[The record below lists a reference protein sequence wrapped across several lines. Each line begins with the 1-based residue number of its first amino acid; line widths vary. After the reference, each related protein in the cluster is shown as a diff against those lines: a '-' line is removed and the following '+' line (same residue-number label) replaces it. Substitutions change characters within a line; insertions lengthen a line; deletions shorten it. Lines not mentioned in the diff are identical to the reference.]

1 MAANDDVLIVGKL
14 DSKEL
19 EKSIN
24 DLIDFVGDKT
34 TIMAGKFDSAMDKM
48 KSAMKDFAITQ
59 KVSVDLMKEAWKDMS
74 ASFDAMVAAQS
85 GATGGGKGKEP
96 REYAPNTIGALEQE
110 IEKRQQNRKEM
121 ELDSD
126 ALRQENKLIEERN
139 KKLAEQKGLN
149 TMAAQAKKA
158 GEEIRVAFS
167 HPANSLEQAEAKLA
181 KLKALAANWKG
192 KGVLDETQW
201 NKIQNAIDRTEK
213 SIEKFK
219 MSAMTLKD
227 LKLLP
232 EKSVD
237 DITKKLQALKHI
249 QIDPKNAMQVKK
261 LGDEYQRLSRMQNEL
276 LGRSI
281 QLTKSNNYLAQSF
294 GYIRNRIV
302 YALTLGA
309 ATSFVKQVYD
319 IRAQYELLE
328 RSLGVLIGSFER
340 GSRIFQ
346 ELNTMALKSPFTL
359 MELGTAA
366 KQLTAYN
373 FQANEVVNTTRR
385 LADLSAALGVP
396 MERLTYNLGQIRAQT
411 VLTARDA
418 RDFANAGLPIV
429 KSLADHFSE
438 LEGRVVSTGDVY
450 DRMSKKAV
458 SYNDVM
464 AVLNKM
470 TDEGGKFF
478 DFQAKQA
485 ETLRVQLANLT
496 LAWNNMLNAVGKENQ
511 GMLTLPITALKSLFQ
526 NWKELSHVI
535 TEVVIALGL
544 YKGTQLVVN
553 KLVGESAMVM
563 RKSILM
569 DKEKAASELQREG
582 TVRRLLVSEQKQIA
596 NKKKVVAADYQAILS
611 TRELSKTQALLLAAF
626 NKNDKELM
634 KALVKLKLLK
644 KSEIENI
651 TVGKAFSLVI
661 NQMGISLMSLGKTIA
676 MFLPQ
681 MAAMAAIGAIVE
693 AVYTL
698 SEISDKI
705 RDINKSIVDS
715 AKESADS
722 IAQFMKDYSETYK
735 KVFEY
740 QEKVQKN
747 GVPATATKDGIPQY
761 KNLNDAEALKA
772 WDAIRE
778 QIELTS
784 AASGVFID
792 KLMQI
797 NDVNDRVR
805 AGFNYLQQI
814 HDINGALESLDDKA
828 VTINGDWSKWWN
840 LWSLPD
846 GLIDNL
852 KDYSEQLDNVIG
864 KWGSLA
870 NAKEAAM
877 RKQDGAEGDL
887 HDVQA
892 QFTTFSND
900 LKDTISSMF
909 NAFSSV
915 GINTAE
921 GMREAFERFNNQIL
935 ADANL
940 SSKEQLQYR
949 MAAEEEFIAQRKAQ
963 FKEEYDFEIEQGN
976 AARAARV
983 KQEEEAWL
991 ASFGS
996 GKAVSQAFFDW
1007 LKNQHASEINS
1018 MFGKMSRREI
1028 EQIDWSQPKWQKW
1041 AQDNAESFSKQ
1052 YGISFDKLKGLVA
1065 DANTWKIFLKLTI
1078 TTDEKSVYDTLKDAD
1093 AAANAAWT
1101 KIQRLK
1107 QRQAEL
1113 NKIPATSLTDEQNE
1127 EAKNLFTEL
1136 TQAQND
1142 YNDAVAKGGHAS
1154 KQAKANAKAQKTA
1167 EQEVN
1172 EALRQE
1178 LSIIREVQSNYD
1190 KLRKSGVD
1198 DMQAAQLAA
1207 QGYAD
1212 TLSRVNNIL
1221 AKYGISKFNAKDFA
1235 GKDTRAILETLQKQR
1250 NDLIAS
1256 GKVKAAGLKD
1266 MDVEIQKL
1274 TIDAKTYDYKKIT
1287 DGLNSELG
1295 KIKDEYEL
1303 AVELDANPELG
1314 DMFAD
1319 MFSIDTSSLPHTF
1332 EQALAMVQSS
1342 VDNALSKL
1350 GIERSFDILKGDIN
1364 AFAKSVKQ
1372 SMDGDAIK
1380 ELEKAQNY
1388 IRGIWK
1394 KNTEETIKD
1403 WNSLLEKYGDYQ
1415 TKLIKA
1421 AQDTAQEQLNIVRK
1435 FGNDSEQAEALDLS
1449 KKITLTTDQDEVAR
1463 IQKQLYELVNK
1474 VVKGK
1479 DVGIKLAASV
1489 EQGDI
1494 KTKAKIEWDNFKDS
1508 DYYTMMFEDMDRVS
1522 TRAIR
1527 SILAQLDLLKEK
1539 VKDDPASMKALMD
1552 AYKKGRDEL
1561 ESRAPFE
1568 NIIESIKEWHQASV
1582 EAAGANR
1589 ELADANRELES
1600 AQAELNNAQI
1610 AANNPNARFGNDAEK
1625 TERLAKAQERYTK
1638 AVKSKNQ
1645 AEQNVAQAEIKQI
1658 NAQTKFQNALNGSAT
1673 ALQNVGNLLTQFAEL
1688 LGIAEDSEAGE
1699 MVKSLA
1705 QGFTMM
1711 ATALSLVATVAA
1723 IAEMSLGWVAAVA
1736 AALTVVISLVS
1747 FLAGQ
1752 SNRKITEQIEEIERD
1767 VHDLEIA
1774 YKNLEQAADEAYGAM
1789 TSGAKAAL
1797 LANKQAQLEDLERQ
1811 LELAKSRTGKHYDQD
1826 EVDNY
1831 QSEIVDLRNEI
1842 RDLTHEITND
1852 LLDISSAGDGITD
1865 LVDAMIEAFKNGE
1878 DAMAAFGDKWDEM
1891 IDNMIL
1897 KMLISTFMQKA
1908 WDNVM
1913 KTLEEKEDEFLQRAS
1928 ADRAEAQ
1935 KNYDKA
1941 FDMSDDEIAQMIAE
1955 QLGYRDEMSMKKN
1968 DLEDLVKRG
1977 SLGVGGIGMT
1987 SYNSTPY
1994 FFVKAWQQV
2003 TDEEIAAYRK
2013 MLKDAVDSSMS
2024 ATDQASVDFT
2034 KWALDYMNG
2043 EGRDYMTNYAEMLK
2057 AALGDWYSYG
2067 QDAQA
2072 GLSALQQGIQGISE
2086 DTAGALEAYMNS
2098 ISQQVYLHS
2107 ELLTQLRDAL
2117 VNFDLDVQVATM
2129 SQMLLQ
2135 LQQSYQVQLAIQ
2147 NILNGWSNPS
2157 GMAVR
2162 VEMV

>member
-110 IEKRQQNRKEM
+110 IEKRQQKRKEM

-249 QIDPKNAMQVKK
+249 QIDPKNATQVKK
-261 LGDEYQRLSRMQNEL
+261 LGDEYQRLSRKQNEL

-693 AVYTL
+693 AVYTF

-747 GVPATATKDGIPQY
+747 GVPATKDGIPQY

-778 QIELTS
+778 QIELSS

-805 AGFNYLQQI
+805 AGFDYLQQI
-814 HDINGALESLDDKA
+814 HDINGALESLDEKA

-852 KDYSEQLDNVIG
+852 KDYSEQLDKVIE

-921 GMREAFERFNNQIL
+921 GMREAFERSNNQIL

-1154 KQAKANAKAQKTA
+1154 KQAKANAKANAKAQKTA

-1568 NIIESIKEWHQASV
+1568 NIIESIKKWHQASV

-1600 AQAELNNAQI
+1600 AQAELNNAQS
-1610 AANNPNARFGNDAEK
+1610 AANNPNARFGNEAEK

-1658 NAQTKFQNALNGSAT
+1658 NAQTEFQNALNGSAT

-1752 SNRKITEQIEEIERD
+1752 SNRKITAQIEEIERD

-1789 TSGAKAAL
+1789 VSGAKAAL
-1797 LANKQAQLEDLERQ
+1797 IANKQAQLEDLQRQ
-1811 LELAKSRTGKHYDQD
+1811 YELAKSRTGKHYDQD
-1826 EVDNY
+1826 EVDKY
-1831 QSEIVDLRNEI
+1831 HDEMVDLRNEI
-1842 RDLTHEITND
+1842 RDLTHEITQD
-1852 LLDISSAGDGITD
+1852 LLGISSAGDGITD
-1865 LVDAMIEAFKNGE
+1865 LVDVMIEAFRNGE
-1878 DAMAAFGDKWDEM
+1878 DAMQAFGDKWDEM

-1897 KMLISTFMQKA
+1897 KLLVTTFMQKA

-1913 KTLEEKEDEFLQRAS
+1913 GVLQQKENEFMQKAANERT
-1928 ADRAEAQ
+1928 EAQ
-1935 KNYDKA
+1935 KQFDKVR
-1941 FDMSDDEIAQMIAE
+1941 DMSDEEVAKMLAGQ
-1955 QLGYRDEMSMKKN
+1955 KKYDN
-1968 DLEDLVKRG
+1968 LFDALFGWTHISK
-1977 SLGVGGIGMT
+1977 
-1987 SYNSTPY
+1987 
-1994 FFVKAWQQV
+1994 
-2003 TDEEIAAYRK
+2003 EEIAAYRK
-2013 MLKDAVDSSMS
+2013 MLADAVDSTSD
-2024 ATDQASVDFT
+2024 AVNQASVDYT
-2034 KWALDYMNG
+2034 QWALDYMNG

-2072 GLSALQQGIQGISE
+2072 SLSALQQGIQGISE

>member
-121 ELDSD
+121 VLDSD

-158 GEEIRVAFS
+158 GDEIRVAFS

-249 QIDPKNAMQVKK
+249 QIDPKNATQVKK
-261 LGDEYQRLSRMQNEL
+261 LGDEYQRLSRIQNEL

-693 AVYTL
+693 AVYTF

-747 GVPATATKDGIPQY
+747 GVPATKDGIPQY

-778 QIELTS
+778 QIELSS

-805 AGFNYLQQI
+805 AGFDYLQQI
-814 HDINGALESLDDKA
+814 HDINGALESLDEKA

-852 KDYSEQLDNVIG
+852 KDYSEQLDKVIE

-921 GMREAFERFNNQIL
+921 GMREAFERSNNQIL

-1007 LKNQHASEINS
+1007 LKNQHASELNS

-1113 NKIPATSLTDEQNE
+1113 NKIPVILLTDEQNE
-1127 EAKNLFTEL
+1127 EAKNLLTEL

-1154 KQAKANAKAQKTA
+1154 KQAKANAKANAKAQKTA

-1190 KLRKSGVD
+1190 KLRKSSVD

-1235 GKDTRAILETLQKQR
+1235 GKDPRAILETLQKQR
-1250 NDLIAS
+1250 SDLIAS

-1274 TIDAKTYDYKKIT
+1274 TIDAKIYDYKKIT

-1489 EQGDI
+1489 EQVDI
-1494 KTKAKIEWDNFKDS
+1494 KNKAKIEWDNFKDS

-1582 EAAGANR
+1582 ETAGANR

-1600 AQAELNNAQI
+1600 AQDELNNAQNE
-1610 AANNPNARFGNDAEK
+1610 ANNPNARFGYEPEK
-1625 TERLAKAQERYTK
+1625 TERLAKAQARYTK
-1638 AVKSKNQ
+1638 AVKSKKQ

-1913 KTLEEKEDEFLQRAS
+1913 KTLEEKEDEFMQKA
-1928 ADRAEAQ
+1928 ADEHSEAQ
-1935 KNYDKA
+1935 KQFDKVR
-1941 FDMSDDEIAQMIAE
+1941 DMSDEEVAKILAGQKWHDNWIEAITGWTRI
-1955 QLGYRDEMSMKKN
+1955 SK
-1968 DLEDLVKRG
+1968 
-1977 SLGVGGIGMT
+1977 
-1987 SYNSTPY
+1987 
-1994 FFVKAWQQV
+1994 
-2003 TDEEIAAYRK
+2003 EEIAAYRK
-2013 MLKDAVDSSMS
+2013 KLADNVDSTSD
-2024 ATDQASVDFT
+2024 ALNQASVDYT
-2034 KWALDYMNG
+2034 QWALDYMNG

-2072 GLSALQQGIQGISE
+2072 SLSALQQGIQGISE

>member
-74 ASFDAMVAAQS
+74 ASFDAMFKAQS
-85 GATGGGKGKEP
+85 EASGGGKGSGKGAFDDGTVGQLKELI
-96 REYAPNTIGALEQE
+96 NLEEQRRDKMYLGTE
-110 IEKRQQNRKEM
+110 ELRKQN
-121 ELDSD
+121 ELLDEQRAKLRSETTSD
-126 ALRQENKLIEERN
+126 P
-139 KKLAEQKGLN
+139 KKLAQQYSSEIKRANLMMDKSLPDAERKLREMLRIKN
-149 TMAAQAKKA
+149 ELRATPVLDADAMAALDKKILVLI
-158 GEEIRVAFS
+158 GRIR
-167 HPANSLEQAEAKLA
+167 
-181 KLKALAANWKG
+181 
-192 KGVLDETQW
+192 DMR
-201 NKIQNAIDRTEK
+201 QNARGN
-213 SIEKFK
+213 
-219 MSAMTLKD
+219 TLKD
-227 LKLLP
+227 VLGMD
-232 EKSVD
+232 ESSVD
-237 DITKKLQALKHI
+237 AVARKMRALKSI
-249 QIDPKNAMQVKK
+249 KVGNAGEIHQ
-261 LGDEYQRLSRMQNEL
+261 LGSEYQRLSRLQAEL
-276 LGRSI
+276 LGKSI
-281 QLTKSNNYLAQSF
+281 QLTHSNNYLAQSF

-302 YALTLGA
+302 YAMTLGA
-309 ATSFVKQVYD
+309 VTNFVKQMYEV
-319 IRAQYELLE
+319 RGQYELLE
-328 RSLGVLIGSFER
+328 RSLGILIDDMRR
-340 GSRIFQ
+340 GSEIFN
-346 ELNTMALKSPFTL
+346 ELNAMAIKSPFTL
-359 MELGTAA
+359 MELATGA
-366 KQLTAYN
+366 KQLLAYN
-373 FQANEVVNTTRR
+373 FAEEEVVDTTRR
-385 LADLSAALGVP
+385 LADISAALGVP
-396 MERLTYNLGQIRAQT
+396 MERLVYNLGQIRAQT

-418 RDFANAGLPIV
+418 RDFANAGLAIV
-429 KSLADHFSE
+429 PMLAQMYTEEKRFGNEIVTTAQVFDM
-438 LEGRVVSTGDVY
+438 
-450 DRMSKKAV
+450 MSNKMV
-458 SYNDVM
+458 SYADVM
-464 AVLNKM
+464 KIINSV

-485 ETLRVQLANLT
+485 ETLRVKMANLT
-496 LAWNNMLNAVGKENQ
+496 LAWNNMLNEIGAENQ
-511 GMLTLPITALKSLFQ
+511 SALTLP
-526 NWKELSHVI
+526 
-535 TEVVIALGL
+535 
-544 YKGTQLVVN
+544 VN
-553 KLVGESAMVM
+553 G
-563 RKSILM
+563 
-569 DKEKAASELQREG
+569 
-582 TVRRLLVSEQKQIA
+582 
-596 NKKKVVAADYQAILS
+596 
-611 TRELSKTQALLLAAF
+611 
-626 NKNDKELM
+626 
-634 KALVKLKLLK
+634 LKLLFEHWRMIY
-644 KSEIENI
+644 EIVRDVAIMYGIYRARAILVAAVNGTLI
-651 TVGKAFSLVI
+651 TQGVISGMFQLGRAVGFVASAWRIL
-661 NQMGISLMSLGKTIA
+661 S
-676 MFLPQ
+676 
-681 MAAMAAIGAIVE
+681 AAVAANPIGAIATVLATAAVSFGLLNDNVE
-693 AVYTL
+693 QA
-698 SEISDKI
+698 
-705 RDINKSIVDS
+705 
-715 AKESADS
+715 A
-722 IAQFMKDYSETYK
+722 
-735 KVFEY
+735 EY
-740 QEKVQKN
+740 QEKFGKAGAKTVSDLEMYFDTLAN
-747 GVPATATKDGIPQY
+747 ISHESSNY
-761 KNLNDAEALKA
+761 KKVMGELNSILGEYDMELVKETDTQEQLNDKRRISIQLIKEEILERKHLNEVEQGRSEYEAKVEDVRKKLREDLS
-772 WDAIRE
+772 DAITE
-778 QIELTS
+778 NFLGIGTINEEIAENAPAIANIISDVIENNIS
-784 AASGVFID
+784 AIAGKTGDEYQKGVEKIFAEINSRMKAIGISESTLNKGWLKNSMFRMFEDDIISDAINNIARAKEELDSYTEAID
-792 KLMQI
+792 NAYEAEKKAAEDGA
-797 NDVNDRVR
+797 NFNDRVEQTQR
-805 AGFNYLQQI
+805 RLMDAANDTDKFAKKI
-814 HDINGALESLDDKA
+814 ESLLREYGGEN
-828 VTINGDWSKWWN
+828 I
-840 LWSLPD
+840 
-846 GLIDNL
+846 IDFL
-852 KDYSEQLDNVIG
+852 
-864 KWGSLA
+864 
-870 NAKEAAM
+870 
-877 RKQDGAEGDL
+877 
-887 HDVQA
+887 
-892 QFTTFSND
+892 
-900 LKDTISSMF
+900 
-909 NAFSSV
+909 
-915 GINTAE
+915 
-921 GMREAFERFNNQIL
+921 
-935 ADANL
+935 
-940 SSKEQLQYR
+940 
-949 MAAEEEFIAQRKAQ
+949 
-963 FKEEYDFEIEQGN
+963 
-976 AARAARV
+976 V
-983 KQEEEAWL
+983 KVKTEVPAWM
-991 ASFGS
+991 
-996 GKAVSQAFFDW
+996 SQ
-1007 LKNQHASEINS
+1007 
-1018 MFGKMSRREI
+1018 
-1028 EQIDWSQPKWQKW
+1028 
-1041 AQDNAESFSKQ
+1041 
-1052 YGISFDKLKGLVA
+1052 KGL
-1065 DANTWKIFLKLTI
+1065 
-1078 TTDEKSVYDTLKDAD
+1078 
-1093 AAANAAWT
+1093 
-1101 KIQRLK
+1101 
-1107 QRQAEL
+1107 
-1113 NKIPATSLTDEQNE
+1113 
-1127 EAKNLFTEL
+1127 TEL
-1136 TQAQND
+1136 TQLSARFTALATQAKKAGKESLNVNGAEFSVEQLFQRAAQYSQAAQNKARD
-1142 YNDAVAKGGHAS
+1142 IESRKSATITKEASNALKEYKSALDAVAIAKNRVKQGTADNS
-1154 KQAKANAKAQKTA
+1154 LVTEKETEAQAKYNKALKAGVSLEELKNAKKGKNKGSKKDPLGDALTKEIQLITEMQKLYKDYQKAGVDADKARIASSNEYKKSLIAQNNVLKSFGINGLDSSELVKMDARQLRDYYKNLREIASIKGNTKG
-1167 EQEVN
+1167 V
-1172 EALRQE
+1172 EALE
-1178 LSIIREVQSNYD
+1178 KAISN
-1190 KLRKSGVD
+1190 L
-1198 DMQAAQLAA
+1198 
-1207 QGYAD
+1207 
-1212 TLSRVNNIL
+1212 N
-1221 AKYGISKFNAKDFA
+1221 
-1235 GKDTRAILETLQKQR
+1235 
-1250 NDLIAS
+1250 
-1256 GKVKAAGLKD
+1256 
-1266 MDVEIQKL
+1266 VEITKV
-1274 TIDAKTYDYKKIT
+1274 DYKKIT

-1295 KIKDEYEL
+1295 KIKDDYEL
-1303 AVELDANPELG
+1303 AVELDANAELG
-1314 DMFAD
+1314 DLFAD
-1319 MFSIDTSSLPHTF
+1319 MFNIDTSSLPHTF
-1332 EQALAMVQSS
+1332 EQALAMIQSS

-1394 KNTEETIKD
+1394 KNTEDTIKD

-1600 AQAELNNAQI
+1600 AQAELNNAQS
-1610 AANNPNARFGNDAEK
+1610 AANNPNARFGNEAEK

-1638 AVKSKNQ
+1638 AVKNKNQ

-1752 SNRKITEQIEEIERD
+1752 SNRKITAQIEEIERD

-1842 RDLTHEITND
+1842 RDLTNEITND

-1941 FDMSDDEIAQMIAE
+1941 FDMSDDEIAKMIAE
-1955 QLGYRDEMSMKKN
+1955 QLGYHDEMSMKKN

-1987 SYNSTPY
+1987 SYNRTPY

-2117 VNFDLDVQVATM
+2117 VNFDIDVQVATM

>member
-110 IEKRQQNRKEM
+110 IAKRQQNRKEM

-249 QIDPKNAMQVKK
+249 QIDPKNATQVKK

-535 TEVVIALGL
+535 SEVVIALGL

-651 TVGKAFSLVI
+651 TVGKAFSLVVK
-661 NQMGISLMSLGKTIA
+661 QMGISLASLGKTIA

-693 AVYTL
+693 AVYTF

-722 IAQFMKDYSETYK
+722 IAQFMKDYNETYK

-747 GVPATATKDGIPQY
+747 GVPAIATKDGIPQY

-772 WDAIRE
+772 WGAIRE
-778 QIELTS
+778 QIELSS

-797 NDVNDRVR
+797 EDVNDRVR

-852 KDYSEQLDNVIG
+852 KDYSEQLDKVIE

-870 NAKEAAM
+870 NAKEAAI

-921 GMREAFERFNNQIL
+921 GMREAFERSNNQIL

-963 FKEEYDFEIEQGN
+963 FQEEYDFEIEQGN

-1018 MFGKMSRREI
+1018 MFGKMSRREL
-1028 EQIDWSQPKWQKW
+1028 EQMDWSQPKWQKW

-1078 TTDEKSVYDTLKDAD
+1078 TTDEKGVYDTLKDAD

-1127 EAKNLFTEL
+1127 EAKNLVTEL

-1142 YNDAVAKGGHAS
+1142 YNEAVAKGGHAS

-1256 GKVKAAGLKD
+1256 GKVKTAGLKD

-1274 TIDAKTYDYKKIT
+1274 TVEAKTYDYKKIT

-1295 KIKDEYEL
+1295 KIKDEYEF
-1303 AVELDANPELG
+1303 AIELDANPELG
-1314 DMFAD
+1314 SLFANAIGLD
-1319 MFSIDTSSLPHTF
+1319 PQKIADLPHTIDDVISRM
-1332 EQALAMVQSS
+1332 QTS
-1342 VDNALSKL
+1342 VDKWLNEG
-1350 GIERSFDILKGDIN
+1350 GITTPFDVLMGDLDSLDGLD
-1364 AFAKSVKQ
+1364 KSSTLFKAVESAQKTVR
-1372 SMDGDAIK
+1372 
-1380 ELEKAQNY
+1380 EL
-1388 IRGIWK
+1388 WK
-1394 KNTEETIKD
+1394 KDADETIKN
-1403 WNSLLEKYGDYQ
+1403 WNKLLEKYAEYEYKANTIQNNATKEREAFVKRFGNKDQ
-1415 TKLIKA
+1415 RVKALELSTSILATDDPTEKAKLIKELKDLCEEVA
-1421 AQDTAQEQLNIVRK
+1421 ANDGTKLNIKVAIDKQEVSDLANLAFEEFKKTPEWIVATGNLSGMTEKAIGGLIRRIEQYK
-1435 FGNDSEQAEALDLS
+1435 KSAKGLTDKQIKEINRALKQLHTQQRQGNPFKAIGNALDEAKERAEEFKPELEKTQEAIKKLEDEEKKEGKLSEEKAKQLKTLKERLEEIKALSDVSAGEIVGFINDAISAASQAVSMFGEMAEAMGGRGMTS
-1449 KKITLTTDQDEVAR
+1449 AAKTI
-1463 IQKQLYELVNK
+1463 
-1474 VVKGK
+1474 K
-1479 DVGIKLAASV
+1479 DVVGILEKGGQGAAIGAQIGGGYGAIIGAAAGVLTGVVTTFADAWSGNAAITEKVEESNRAVKRLTNTYKELEEAVNDAYGAVELGTKRAVISNKELQLA
-1489 EQGDI
+1489 E
-1494 KTKAKIEWDNFKDS
+1494 TK
-1508 DYYTMMFEDMDRVS
+1508 R
-1522 TRAIR
+1522 
-1527 SILAQLDLLKEK
+1527 QLQLEESRKEK
-1539 VKDDPASMKALMD
+1539 N
-1552 AYKKGRDEL
+1552 RDED
-1561 ESRAPFE
+1561 R
-1568 NIIESIKEWHQASV
+1568 
-1582 EAAGANR
+1582 
-1589 ELADANRELES
+1589 
-1600 AQAELNNAQI
+1600 
-1610 AANNPNARFGNDAEK
+1610 
-1625 TERLAKAQERYTK
+1625 
-1638 AVKSKNQ
+1638 
-1645 AEQNVAQAEIKQI
+1645 
-1658 NAQTKFQNALNGSAT
+1658 
-1673 ALQNVGNLLTQFAEL
+1673 
-1688 LGIAEDSEAGE
+1688 
-1699 MVKSLA
+1699 
-1705 QGFTMM
+1705 
-1711 ATALSLVATVAA
+1711 
-1723 IAEMSLGWVAAVA
+1723 
-1736 AALTVVISLVS
+1736 
-1747 FLAGQ
+1747 
-1752 SNRKITEQIEEIERD
+1752 IEELKGQII
-1767 VHDLEIA
+1767 DLEIEIRNST
-1774 YKNLEQAADEAYGAM
+1774 K
-1789 TSGAKAAL
+1789 
-1797 LANKQAQLEDLERQ
+1797 
-1811 LELAKSRTGKHYDQD
+1811 
-1826 EVDNY
+1826 
-1831 QSEIVDLRNEI
+1831 EIV
-1842 RDLTHEITND
+1842 ND
-1852 LLDISSAGDGITD
+1852 LLDISSVGDAAESM
-1865 LVDAMIEAFKNGE
+1865 VASMIEAFKNGE
-1878 DAMAAFGDKWDEM
+1878 DYMSAYSDSFENM
-1891 IDNMIL
+1891 IDNMIMKAIVGKVIGE
-1897 KMLISTFMQKA
+1897 KMEEMFSQVEKMAKERADQQTMTWDELTGVNADWANLLNAWFSWGYGGYMKDSDYLPTGQQTFAQLFDYINKKIA
-1908 WDNVM
+1908 DAESEEV
-1913 KTLEEKEDEFLQRAS
+1913 KKQYEEYLEKLQ
-1928 ADRAEAQ
+1928 EL
-1935 KNYDKA
+1935 Y
-1941 FDMSDDEIAQMIAE
+1941 
-1955 QLGYRDEMSMKKN
+1955 
-1968 DLEDLVKRG
+1968 
-1977 SLGVGGIGMT
+1977 T
-1987 SYNSTPY
+1987 
-1994 FFVKAWQQV
+1994 
-2003 TDEEIAAYRK
+2003 
-2013 MLKDAVDSSMS
+2013 
-2024 ATDQASVDFT
+2024 
-2034 KWALDYMNG
+2034 
-2043 EGRDYMTNYAEMLK
+2043 K
-2057 AALGDWYSYG
+2057 AAIPTPEDVEGIRNMRDTWQSEVKEIFDAYMDAFGIEYG
-2067 QDAQA
+2067 QNKA
-2072 GLSALQQGIQGISE
+2072 GSTLSALQQGIQGVTE
-2086 DTAGALEAYMNS
+2086 TTAGAIEAYLNGV
-2098 ISQQVYLHS
+2098 SQQVYLQS
-2107 ELLTQLRDAL
+2107 DTLMQIRDML
-2117 VNFDLDVQVATM
+2117 VTFDLDVQVATM

>member
-96 REYAPNTIGALEQE
+96 MEYAPNTIGALEQE
-110 IEKRQQNRKEM
+110 IAKRQQKRKEM

-149 TMAAQAKKA
+149 TMAEQAKKA

-219 MSAMTLKD
+219 MSAMTLND

-249 QIDPKNAMQVKK
+249 QIDPKNATQVKK

-535 TEVVIALGL
+535 TEVIIALGL

-644 KSEIENI
+644 QSEIENI

-661 NQMGISLMSLGKTIA
+661 KQMGISLASLGKTIA

-693 AVYTL
+693 AVYTF

-747 GVPATATKDGIPQY
+747 GVPAIATKDGIPQY

-778 QIELTS
+778 QIELSS

-797 NDVNDRVR
+797 EDVNDRVR

-852 KDYSEQLDNVIG
+852 KDYSEQLDKVIE

-877 RKQDGAEGDL
+877 RKQEGAEGDL

-921 GMREAFERFNNQIL
+921 GMREAFERSNNQIL

-1065 DANTWKIFLKLTI
+1065 DANTWKIFLKLFI
-1078 TTDEKSVYDTLKDAD
+1078 TTDDKGVYDTLKDAD
-1093 AAANAAWT
+1093 ARYDAAWT
-1101 KIQRLK
+1101 KLQRLK
-1107 QRQAEL
+1107 KRQEEL
-1113 NKIPATSLTDEQNE
+1113 NSKPFSQLTEKEAEQSKNIVNE
-1127 EAKNLFTEL
+1127 IL
-1136 TQAQND
+1136 QAQQD
-1142 YNDAVAKGGHAS
+1142 LNDAIADGGHGKKAS
-1154 KQAKANAKAQKTA
+1154 AAASKAQKTA

-1274 TIDAKTYDYKKIT
+1274 TVEAKTYDYKKIT

-1319 MFSIDTSSLPHTF
+1319 MFDIDTSKLPHTF
-1332 EQALAMVQSS
+1332 DQALAKVQES
-1342 VDNALSKL
+1342 VDKALSKI
-1350 GIERSFDILKGDIN
+1350 GVDKPFDILKGDVSG
-1364 AFAKSVKQ
+1364 FAQAVGQ
-1372 SMDGDAIK
+1372 SLDGDIVK
-1380 ELEKAQNY
+1380 GLEKAQAY
-1388 IRGIWK
+1388 IRELWEK
-1394 KNTEETIKD
+1394 DKAETIKN
-1403 WNSLLEKYGDYQ
+1403 WNALIEKYGGLQAKLLKIYKDNVQQQASIVREFGTNDEQ
-1415 TKLIKA
+1415 TK
-1421 AQDTAQEQLNIVRK
+1421 
-1435 FGNDSEQAEALDLS
+1435 ALDLIS
-1449 KKITLTTDQDEVAR
+1449 KIKISQDPAEIARLQAELAKVMNDVTSGNPVALKTYQAVR
-1463 IQKQLYELVNK
+1463 NEQESQT
-1474 VVKGK
+1474 GK
-1479 DVGIKLAASV
+1479 AYWED
-1489 EQGDI
+1489 
-1494 KTKAKIEWDNFKDS
+1494 FKDS
-1508 DYYTMMFEDMDRVS
+1508 ELYSMTFTDMANNS
-1522 TRAIR
+1522 TQAIQM
-1527 SILAQLDLLKEK
+1527 IINKLNELKDK
-1539 VKDDPASMKALMD
+1539 VKEDPASMKALIKSLED
-1552 AYKKGRDEL
+1552 AEGELMSRDPFAGISNSISTWIKATKEQKVAQKEL
-1561 ESRAPFE
+1561 EQA
-1568 NIIESIKEWHQASV
+1568 NIEVAGSEIALKNAQSVGDKEEIVKEEQK
-1582 EAAGANR
+1582 
-1589 ELADANRELES
+1589 L
-1600 AQAELNNAQI
+1600 AQAQQKQATAQSKVVLS
-1610 AANNPNARFGNDAEK
+1610 GNKAK
-1625 TERLAKAQERYTK
+1625 KAQEQL
-1638 AVKSKNQ
+1638 KNS
-1645 AEQNVAQAEIKQI
+1645 
-1658 NAQTKFQNALNGSAT
+1658 FQNLSNELG
-1673 ALQNVGNLLTQFAEL
+1673 NVSGL
-1688 LGIAEDSEAGE
+1688 LGSVSQIFRAVGDDDTAD
-1699 MVKSLA
+1699 A
-1705 QGFTMM
+1705 IDAINQGFTVMTSVISAVTM
-1711 ATALSLVATVAA
+1711 ALIILQSSNPWLLA
-1723 IAEMSLGWVAAVA
+1723 MA
-1736 AALTVVISLVS
+1736 AALSVIVGLVS
-1747 FLAGQ
+1747 FLSGN
-1752 SNRKITEQIEEIERD
+1752 SNEKITEQVEASERA
-1767 VHDLEIA
+1767 VKRLELAYVDLQ
-1774 YKNLEQAADEAYGAM
+1774 QAIDKSYGTAII
-1789 TSGAKAAL
+1789 GAKQVA
-1797 LANKQAQLEDLERQ
+1797 LANKELQLAEIQRQIQLE
-1811 LELAKSRTGKHYDQD
+1811 KSRTGKNRD
-1826 EVDNY
+1826 EDKIIDLQKQYKELFYEIKNGY
-1831 QSEIVDLRNEI
+1831 TEIVD
-1842 RDLTHEITND
+1842 DLMGTDVASFAEN
-1852 LLDISSAGDGITD
+1852 LVSS
-1865 LVDAMIEAFKNGE
+1865 MIDAFKQGE
-1878 DAMAAFGDKWDEM
+1878 DYMKVFSDKFDEM
-1891 IDNMIL
+1891 IDNMI
-1897 KMLISTFMQKA
+1897 
-1908 WDNVM
+1908 M
-1913 KTLEEKEDEFLQRAS
+1913 KSIVSRVVSQYLDAVWSDLDKRINERTKDEANDLAKLQERATEVRNS
-1928 ADRAEAQ
+1928 
-1935 KNYDKA
+1935 
-1941 FDMSDDEIAQMIAE
+1941 SDDEIKNVLAIE
-1955 QLGYRDEMSMKKN
+1955 QGAKWYNGRIDTRGVTQEMVDK
-1968 DLEDLVKRG
+1968 
-1977 SLGVGGIGMT
+1977 
-1987 SYNSTPY
+1987 
-1994 FFVKAWQQV
+1994 
-2003 TDEEIAAYRK
+2003 YRK
-2013 MLKDAVDSSMS
+2013 AAQDEYDAAQKRLDAASAFTDSDVDYVMGRVTEIMPELGEKLKNILGEYYKFGESSE
-2024 ATDQASVDFT
+2024 TQ
-2034 KWALDYMNG
+2034 
-2043 EGRDYMTNYAEMLK
+2043 
-2057 AALGDWYSYG
+2057 
-2067 QDAQA
+2067 
-2072 GLSALQQGIQGISE
+2072 LSALQQGIQGITE
-2086 DTAGALEAYMNS
+2086 DTAGALEGYMNGV
-2098 ISQQVYLHS
+2098 SQQVYYQS
-2107 ELLTQLRDAL
+2107 EILTQIRDA
-2117 VNFDLDVQVATM
+2117 VVVFDGDVQLGTL

-2135 LQQSYQVQLAIQ
+2135 LQQSYAVQMAIQ
-2147 NILNGWSNPS
+2147 SILEGWSSPN

-2162 VEMV
+2162 VEMN

>member
-121 ELDSD
+121 VLDSD

-158 GEEIRVAFS
+158 GDEIRVAFS

-249 QIDPKNAMQVKK
+249 QIDPKNATQVKK
-261 LGDEYQRLSRMQNEL
+261 LGDEYQRLSRIQNEL

-281 QLTKSNNYLAQSF
+281 QLTKSNNYLAQSI

-485 ETLRVQLANLT
+485 ENLRVQLANLT

-693 AVYTL
+693 AVYTF

-747 GVPATATKDGIPQY
+747 GVPATKDGIPQY

-778 QIELTS
+778 QIELSS

-805 AGFNYLQQI
+805 AGFDYLQQI
-814 HDINGALESLDDKA
+814 HDINGALESLDEKA

-852 KDYSEQLDNVIG
+852 KDYSEQLDKVIE

-900 LKDTISSMF
+900 LKDTVSSMF

-921 GMREAFERFNNQIL
+921 GMREAFERSNNQIL

-1007 LKNQHASEINS
+1007 LKNQHASELNS

-1113 NKIPATSLTDEQNE
+1113 NKIPATSLTDEQKE
-1127 EAKNLFTEL
+1127 EAKNLLTEL

-1154 KQAKANAKAQKTA
+1154 KQAKANAKANAKAQKTA

-1250 NDLIAS
+1250 SDLIAS

-1266 MDVEIQKL
+1266 MDVAIQKL

-1489 EQGDI
+1489 GQVDI
-1494 KTKAKIEWDNFKDS
+1494 KHKAKIEWDNFKDS

-1522 TRAIR
+1522 TRAI
-1527 SILAQLDLLKEK
+1527 QLIIDKMNELKDK
-1539 VKDDPASMKALMD
+1539 VKEDPASMKALSKSLQD
-1552 AYKKGRDEL
+1552 AQKEL
-1561 ESRAPFE
+1561 ESRSSTVT
-1568 NIIESIKEWHQASV
+1568 IISALKEMR
-1582 EAAGANR
+1582 EAYSEVTSAKKK
-1589 ELADANRELES
+1589 LADADQEVLDAQKNLDDAEDGS
-1600 AQAELNNAQI
+1600 AEDLANAIERVARARKKQEEATKD
-1610 AANNPNARFGNDAEK
+1610 AANGETKYRTASEK
-1625 TERLAKAQERYTK
+1625 LQGGMETLSNE
-1638 AVKSKNQ
+1638 
-1645 AEQNVAQAEIKQI
+1645 
-1658 NAQTKFQNALNGSAT
+1658 
-1673 ALQNVGNLLTQFAEL
+1673 LQNVQSIFGAVAKLFSAAGDDETAEA
-1688 LGIAEDSEAGE
+1688 INAISE
-1699 MVKSLA
+1699 
-1705 QGFTMM
+1705 GFSIMTTIIMG
-1711 ATALSLVATVAA
+1711 VVAA
-1723 IAEMSLGWVAAVA
+1723 MKLLESTTPWLLAIA
-1736 AALTVVISLVS
+1736 AALSVIVGLVS
-1747 FLAGQ
+1747 WLSG
-1752 SNRKITEQIEEIERD
+1752 NDDKQIEKDIKKS
-1767 VHDLEIA
+1767 EIA
-1774 YKNLEQAADEAYGAM
+1774 VKRLENSYKNLERAVQEAYGA
-1789 TSGAKAAL
+1789 SQIAARKAAV
-1797 LANKQAQLEDLERQ
+1797 ANKELQLVELQRQLQLEKSKSSKKRDAGRIADLEGQ
-1811 LELAKSRTGKHYDQD
+1811 IIDLKNELK
-1826 EVDNY
+1826 
-1831 QSEIVDLRNEI
+1831 DLRN
-1842 RDLTHEITND
+1842 DITNSF
-1852 LLDISSAGDGITD
+1852 LGISSVSDAVGSMMDDI
-1865 LVDAMIEAFKNGE
+1865 VDALRNGE
-1878 DAMAAFGDKWDEM
+1878 DAMQGFNDSIDDM
-1891 IDNMIL
+1891 IANMIKQVFSARIL
-1897 KMLISTFMQKA
+1897 GPMI
-1908 WDNVM
+1908 
-1913 KTLEEKEDEFLQRAS
+1913 EKIW
-1928 ADRAEAQ
+1928 
-1935 KNYDKA
+1935 KNI
-1941 FDMSDDEIAQMIAE
+1941 DDEIQPRGEVPADQLARFKSMYDHIVTNTGDTGNGYWFYRQGNTWGYTNRWWQAFQLQM
-1955 QLGYRDEMSMKKN
+1955 QKGVEMMTYGAWKSAIENILSNTQEWLDDATTPTMN
-1968 DLEDLVKRG
+1968 DIRRYAGDLREVSPELEAYMDDLEAILREMG
-1977 SLGVGGIGMT
+1977 LI
-1987 SYNSTPY
+1987 
-1994 FFVKAWQQV
+1994 
-2003 TDEEIAAYRK
+2003 
-2013 MLKDAVDSSMS
+2013 KDATSEE
-2024 ATDQASVDFT
+2024 
-2034 KWALDYMNG
+2034 ALS
-2043 EGRDYMTNYAEMLK
+2043 K
-2057 AALGDWYSYG
+2057 
-2067 QDAQA
+2067 
-2072 GLSALQQGIQGISE
+2072 LQQGIQGVTE
-2086 DTAGALEAYMNS
+2086 DTAGAIEAYMN
-2098 ISQQVYLHS
+2098 IVAQRVFEQNLYLQ
-2107 ELLTQLRDAL
+2107 EIRDHL
-2117 VNFDLDVQVATM
+2117 NNFDLDVQLGTL

-2135 LQQSYQVQLAIQ
+2135 LQQSYQVQQ
-2147 NILNGWSNPS
+2147 NIESILTGVLNPS
-2157 GMAVR
+2157 GRAIV
-2162 VEMV
+2162 VELNS

>member
-59 KVSVDLMKEAWKDMS
+59 KVSVDLMKDAWKDMS

-121 ELDSD
+121 KLDSD

-201 NKIQNAIDRTEK
+201 NKIQNAINRTEK

-249 QIDPKNAMQVKK
+249 QIDPKNATQVKK

-596 NKKKVVAADYQAILS
+596 NKKKVVAADYQTILS

-661 NQMGISLMSLGKTIA
+661 KQMGISLASLGKTIA

-693 AVYTL
+693 AVYTF

-735 KVFEY
+735 KAFEY

-747 GVPATATKDGIPQY
+747 GAPATATKDGIPQY

-778 QIELTS
+778 QIELSS

-797 NDVNDRVR
+797 EDVNDRVR

-828 VTINGDWSKWWN
+828 VSINGDWSKWWN

-852 KDYSEQLDNVIG
+852 KDYSEQLDKVIA

-892 QFTTFSND
+892 QFNTFSND

-921 GMREAFERFNNQIL
+921 GMREAFERSNNQIL

-1113 NKIPATSLTDEQNE
+1113 NKIPASSLTDEQNE
-1127 EAKNLFTEL
+1127 EAKNLVTEL

-1142 YNDAVAKGGHAS
+1142 YNDAVEKGGHAS

-1274 TIDAKTYDYKKIT
+1274 TVEAKTYDYKKIT
-1287 DGLNSELG
+1287 EGLNSELG

-1303 AVELDANPELG
+1303 AVELDANAELG
-1314 DMFAD
+1314 DLFAD
-1319 MFSIDTSSLPHTF
+1319 MFNIDTSSLPHTF
-1332 EQALAMVQSS
+1332 EQALAMIQSS

-1394 KNTEETIKD
+1394 KNTEDTIKD

-1522 TRAIR
+1522 TRAIQ

-1568 NIIESIKEWHQASV
+1568 NIVESLKEWRKASI
-1582 EAAGANR
+1582 EAADAER
-1589 ELADANRELES
+1589 ELKDANEELKD
-1600 AQAELNNAQI
+1600 AQANLTNVEMQNA
-1610 AANNPNARFGNDAEK
+1610 NPNDRASDATK
-1625 TERLAKAQERYTK
+1625 ADRLAKAKERLAKATK
-1638 AVKSKNQ
+1638 SQNQ
-1645 AEQNVAQAEIKQI
+1645 AEIKAANAEIKQI
-1658 NAQTKFQNALNGSAT
+1658 NAQTKFQNALNNSAT
-1673 ALQNVGNLLTQFAEL
+1673 ALQNVGSLLTQFAEL
-1688 LGIAEDSEAGE
+1688 LGITEDSEAGE

-1711 ATALSLVATVAA
+1711 ATALSLVAVVAA
-1723 IAEMSLGWVAAVA
+1723 IAEMSLGWVAVVA
-1736 AALTVVISLVS
+1736 AALTIVVSLVS
-1747 FLAGQ
+1747 FLAGA
-1752 SNRKITEQIEEIERD
+1752 SNRNITNQIDEIERD

-1789 TSGAKAAL
+1789 VSGAKAAL
-1797 LANKQAQLEDLERQ
+1797 IANKQAQLEDLQRQ
-1811 LELAKSRTGKHYDQD
+1811 YELAKSRTGKHYDQD
-1826 EVDNY
+1826 EVDKY
-1831 QSEIVDLRNEI
+1831 HDEMVDLRNEI
-1842 RDLTHEITND
+1842 RDLTHEITQD
-1852 LLDISSAGDGITD
+1852 LLGISSAGDGITD
-1865 LVDAMIEAFKNGE
+1865 LVDVMIEAFRNGE
-1878 DAMAAFGDKWDEM
+1878 DAMQAFGDKWNEM

-1897 KMLISTFMQKA
+1897 KLLVTTFMQKA

-1913 KTLEEKEDEFLQRAS
+1913 KVLQQKEDEFMQKA
-1928 ADRAEAQ
+1928 ADEHSEAQ
-1935 KNYDKA
+1935 KQFDKVR
-1941 FDMSDDEIAQMIAE
+1941 DMSDEEVAKMLAGQ
-1955 QLGYRDEMSMKKN
+1955 KKYDN
-1968 DLEDLVKRG
+1968 LFDA
-1977 SLGVGGIGMT
+1977 MT
-1987 SYNSTPY
+1987 GWTHISE
-1994 FFVKAWQQV
+1994 
-2003 TDEEIAAYRK
+2003 EEIAAYRK
-2013 MLKDAVDSSMS
+2013 KLADAVDSTSD
-2024 ATDQASVDFT
+2024 ALNQASVDYT
-2034 KWALDYMNG
+2034 QWSLNYMKG
-2043 EGRDYMTNYAEMLK
+2043 EGRDYMMNYAEMLK
-2057 AALGDWYSYG
+2057 ASLGDWYSYG

-2072 GLSALQQGIQGISE
+2072 NLSALQQGIQGISE

>member
-59 KVSVDLMKEAWKDMS
+59 KVSVDLMKDAWKDMS

-201 NKIQNAIDRTEK
+201 NKIQNAINRTEK

-249 QIDPKNAMQVKK
+249 QIDPKNATQVKK

-596 NKKKVVAADYQAILS
+596 NKKKVVAADYQTILS

-661 NQMGISLMSLGKTIA
+661 KQMGISLASLGKTIA

-693 AVYTL
+693 AVYTF

-735 KVFEY
+735 KAFEY

-747 GVPATATKDGIPQY
+747 GAPATATKDGIPQY

-778 QIELTS
+778 QIELSS

-797 NDVNDRVR
+797 EDVNDRVR

-828 VTINGDWSKWWN
+828 VSINGDWSKWWN

-852 KDYSEQLDNVIG
+852 KDYSEQLDKVIA

-892 QFTTFSND
+892 QFNTFSND

-921 GMREAFERFNNQIL
+921 GMREAFERSNNQIL

-1113 NKIPATSLTDEQNE
+1113 NKIPASSLTDEQNE
-1127 EAKNLFTEL
+1127 EAKNLVTEL

-1142 YNDAVAKGGHAS
+1142 YNDAVEKGGHAS

-1274 TIDAKTYDYKKIT
+1274 TVEAKTYDYKKIT
-1287 DGLNSELG
+1287 EGLNSELG

-1303 AVELDANPELG
+1303 AVELDANAELG
-1314 DMFAD
+1314 DLFAD
-1319 MFSIDTSSLPHTF
+1319 MFNIDTSSLPHTF
-1332 EQALAMVQSS
+1332 EQALAMIQSS

-1394 KNTEETIKD
+1394 KNTEDTIKD

-1522 TRAIR
+1522 TRAIQ

-1568 NIIESIKEWHQASV
+1568 NIVESLKEWRKASI
-1582 EAAGANR
+1582 EAADAER
-1589 ELADANRELES
+1589 ELKDANEELKD
-1600 AQAELNNAQI
+1600 AQANLTNVEMQNA
-1610 AANNPNARFGNDAEK
+1610 NPNDRASDATK
-1625 TERLAKAQERYTK
+1625 ADRLAKAKERLAKATK
-1638 AVKSKNQ
+1638 SQNQ
-1645 AEQNVAQAEIKQI
+1645 AEIKAANAEIKQI
-1658 NAQTKFQNALNGSAT
+1658 NAQTKFQNALNNSAT
-1673 ALQNVGNLLTQFAEL
+1673 ALQNVGSLLTQFAEL
-1688 LGIAEDSEAGE
+1688 LGITEDSEAGE

-1711 ATALSLVATVAA
+1711 ATALSLVAVVAA
-1723 IAEMSLGWVAAVA
+1723 IAEMSLGWVAVVA
-1736 AALTVVISLVS
+1736 AALTIVVSLVS
-1747 FLAGQ
+1747 FLAGA
-1752 SNRKITEQIEEIERD
+1752 SNRNITNQIDEIERD

-1789 TSGAKAAL
+1789 VSGAKAAL
-1797 LANKQAQLEDLERQ
+1797 IANKQAQLEDLQRQ
-1811 LELAKSRTGKHYDQD
+1811 YELAKSRTGKHYDQD
-1826 EVDNY
+1826 EVDKY
-1831 QSEIVDLRNEI
+1831 HDEMVDLRNEI
-1842 RDLTHEITND
+1842 RDLTHEITQD
-1852 LLDISSAGDGITD
+1852 LLGISSAGDGITD
-1865 LVDAMIEAFKNGE
+1865 LVDVMIEAFRNGE
-1878 DAMAAFGDKWDEM
+1878 DAMQAFGDKWNEM

-1897 KMLISTFMQKA
+1897 KLLVTTFMQKA

-1913 KTLEEKEDEFLQRAS
+1913 KVLQQKEDEFMQKA
-1928 ADRAEAQ
+1928 ADEHSEAQ
-1935 KNYDKA
+1935 KQFDKVR
-1941 FDMSDDEIAQMIAE
+1941 DMSDEEVAKMLAGQ
-1955 QLGYRDEMSMKKN
+1955 KKYDN
-1968 DLEDLVKRG
+1968 LFDA
-1977 SLGVGGIGMT
+1977 MT
-1987 SYNSTPY
+1987 GWTHISE
-1994 FFVKAWQQV
+1994 
-2003 TDEEIAAYRK
+2003 EEIAAYRK
-2013 MLKDAVDSSMS
+2013 KLADAVDSTSD
-2024 ATDQASVDFT
+2024 ALNQASVDYT
-2034 KWALDYMNG
+2034 QWSLNYMKG
-2043 EGRDYMTNYAEMLK
+2043 EGRDYMMNYAEMLK
-2057 AALGDWYSYG
+2057 ASLGDWYSYG

-2072 GLSALQQGIQGISE
+2072 NLSALQQGIQGISE

>member
-59 KVSVDLMKEAWKDMS
+59 KVSVDLMKDAWKDMS

-121 ELDSD
+121 KLDSD

-201 NKIQNAIDRTEK
+201 NKIQNAINRTEK

-249 QIDPKNAMQVKK
+249 QIDPKNATQVKK

-596 NKKKVVAADYQAILS
+596 NKKKVVAADYQTILS

-661 NQMGISLMSLGKTIA
+661 KQMGISLASLGKTIA

-693 AVYTL
+693 AVYTF

-735 KVFEY
+735 KAFEY

-747 GVPATATKDGIPQY
+747 GAPATATKDGIPQY

-778 QIELTS
+778 QIELSS

-797 NDVNDRVR
+797 EDVNDRVR

-828 VTINGDWSKWWN
+828 VSINGDWSKWWN

-852 KDYSEQLDNVIG
+852 KDYSEQLDKVIA

-892 QFTTFSND
+892 QFNTFSND

-921 GMREAFERFNNQIL
+921 GMREAFERSNNQIL

-1113 NKIPATSLTDEQNE
+1113 NKIPASSLTDEQNE
-1127 EAKNLFTEL
+1127 EAKNLVTEL

-1142 YNDAVAKGGHAS
+1142 YNDAVEKGGHAS

-1274 TIDAKTYDYKKIT
+1274 TVEAKTYDYKKIT
-1287 DGLNSELG
+1287 EGLNSELG

-1303 AVELDANPELG
+1303 AVELDANAELG
-1314 DMFAD
+1314 DLFAD
-1319 MFSIDTSSLPHTF
+1319 MFNIDTSSLPHTF
-1332 EQALAMVQSS
+1332 EQALAMIQSS

-1350 GIERSFDILKGDIN
+1350 GIDRSFDILKGDIN

-1394 KNTEETIKD
+1394 KNTEDTIKD

-1522 TRAIR
+1522 TRAIQ

-1568 NIIESIKEWHQASV
+1568 NIVESLKEWRKASI
-1582 EAAGANR
+1582 EAADAER
-1589 ELADANRELES
+1589 ELKDANEELKD
-1600 AQAELNNAQI
+1600 AQANLTNVEMQNA
-1610 AANNPNARFGNDAEK
+1610 NPNDRASDATK
-1625 TERLAKAQERYTK
+1625 ADRLAKAKERLAKATK
-1638 AVKSKNQ
+1638 SQNQ
-1645 AEQNVAQAEIKQI
+1645 AEIKAANAEIKQI
-1658 NAQTKFQNALNGSAT
+1658 NAQTKFQNALNNSAT
-1673 ALQNVGNLLTQFAEL
+1673 ALQNVGSLLTQFAEL
-1688 LGIAEDSEAGE
+1688 LGITEDSEAGE

-1711 ATALSLVATVAA
+1711 ATALSLVAVVAA
-1723 IAEMSLGWVAAVA
+1723 IAEMSLGWVAVVA
-1736 AALTVVISLVS
+1736 AALTIVVSLVS
-1747 FLAGQ
+1747 FLAGA
-1752 SNRKITEQIEEIERD
+1752 SNRNITNQIDEIERD

-1789 TSGAKAAL
+1789 VSGAKAAL
-1797 LANKQAQLEDLERQ
+1797 IANKQAQLEDLQRQ
-1811 LELAKSRTGKHYDQD
+1811 YELAKSRTGKHYDQD
-1826 EVDNY
+1826 EVDKY
-1831 QSEIVDLRNEI
+1831 HDEMVDLRNEI
-1842 RDLTHEITND
+1842 RDLTHEITQD
-1852 LLDISSAGDGITD
+1852 LLGISSAGDGITD
-1865 LVDAMIEAFKNGE
+1865 LVDVMIEAFRNGE
-1878 DAMAAFGDKWDEM
+1878 DAMQAFGDKWNEM

-1897 KMLISTFMQKA
+1897 KLLVTTFMQKA

-1913 KTLEEKEDEFLQRAS
+1913 KVLQQKEDEFMQKA
-1928 ADRAEAQ
+1928 ADEHSEAQ
-1935 KNYDKA
+1935 KQFDKVR
-1941 FDMSDDEIAQMIAE
+1941 DMSDEEVAKMLAGQ
-1955 QLGYRDEMSMKKN
+1955 KKYDN
-1968 DLEDLVKRG
+1968 LFDA
-1977 SLGVGGIGMT
+1977 MT
-1987 SYNSTPY
+1987 GWTHISE
-1994 FFVKAWQQV
+1994 
-2003 TDEEIAAYRK
+2003 EEIAAYRK
-2013 MLKDAVDSSMS
+2013 KLADAVDSTSD
-2024 ATDQASVDFT
+2024 ALNQASVDYT
-2034 KWALDYMNG
+2034 QWSLNYMKG
-2043 EGRDYMTNYAEMLK
+2043 EGRDYMMNYAEMLK
-2057 AALGDWYSYG
+2057 ASLGDWYSYG

-2072 GLSALQQGIQGISE
+2072 NLSALQQGIQGISE